1 MKTIIALFACIR
13 VLLAFVPV
21 ANMENL
27 YARYAVALD
36 RVDDLTV
43 LEDTEGNLWDVYD
56 EIPEGVYCILI
67 MNNNGTENIT
77 DDIIKRI
84 LPLAYEYDFNGKI
97 ELLNSYECTG
107 EKLES
112 RNGEILIERAIGK
125 VLNIEQDGEI
135 LNAENPDYDYISYRC
150 THFNPGDIVETFII
164 YDPAGNDVD
173 EIMERFDFRIY

>member
-56 EIPEGVYCILI
+56 EIPEGVCCILI
-67 MNNNGTENIT
+67 MNDNGTENIT

-97 ELLNSYECTG
+97 ELRNSYECTG
-107 EKLES
+107 EKEWLSALPNLPRRS
-112 RNGEILIERAIGK
+112 R
-125 VLNIEQDGEI
+125 
-135 LNAENPDYDYISYRC
+135 
-150 THFNPGDIVETFII
+150 
-164 YDPAGNDVD
+164 
-173 EIMERFDFRIY
+173 